1 MRGQL
6 NSEAYHAIQNG
17 TSGRCDEDGQ
27 VMADVPRN
35 CLALRGYELSIEG
48 MRQAITDGYGSV
60 VAQKGGQVYYARG
73 AEALKMFDEA
83 KSNVGM
89 SFPVN
94 LPASAFRLTTAK
106 NESEN
111 FIVDA
116 ISTDGGSHPRNVAIQ
131 STMALVGFNALT
143 PLEMAE
149 KLSWNAAK
157 MLGLHN
163 KGHFSEGADA
173 DVTVLDPERNQP
185 EMSLVTGK
193 LIMYK
198 GQPVGSGGTLL
209 VTEEGQRTAAASGLP
224 YQVVDMSQSKLY
236 EGFTD

>member
-1 MRGQL
+1 
-6 NSEAYHAIQNG
+6 
-17 TSGRCDEDGQ
+17 
-27 VMADVPRN
+27 
-35 CLALRGYELSIEG
+35 
-48 MRQAITDGYGSV
+48 
-60 VAQKGGQVYYARG
+60 
-73 AEALKMFDEA
+73 MFDEA

-106 NESEN
+106 NDSGE
-111 FIVDA
+111 FIVNA

-131 STMALVGFNALT
+131 SAMALVAFNALT

-149 KLSWNAAK
+149 KLSWNGAK

-185 EMSLVTGK
+185 EMSLVAGK
-193 LIMYK
+193 IIMFK
-198 GQPVGSGGTLL
+198 RQPVGTGGTLL
-209 VTEEGQRTAAASGLP
+209 ITSEGERTVAESGLP
-224 YQVVDMSQSKLY
+224 YQVTDLSQSQLY
-236 EGFTD
+236 KGFSD

>member
-1 MRGQL
+1 MTTPESDNNKKVGNDTAQALEQGRLLFAKQCDFILGATNMDQVPV
-6 NSEAYHAIQNG
+6 SELPEIAFA
-17 TSGRCDEDGQ
+17 GR
-27 VMADVPRN
+27 
-35 CLALRGYELSIEG
+35 
-48 MRQAITDGYGSV
+48 
-60 VAQKGGQVYYARG
+60 
-73 AEALKMFDEA
+73 
-83 KSNVGM
+83 SNVGM

-94 LPASAFRLTTAK
+94 LPSSAFRLTTAK
-106 NESEN
+106 NSSDE
-111 FIVDA
+111 FIVNA

-131 STMALVGFNALT
+131 SAMALVAFNALT

-157 MLGLHN
+157 MLGLYN
-163 KGHFSEGADA
+163 KGNFSEGADA

-185 EMSLVTGK
+185 EMSLVAGK

-209 VTEEGQRTAAASGLP
+209 VAQEGRRIAAASGLP
-224 YQVVDMSQSKLY
+224 YQVIDLSQSKLY

>member
-1 MRGQL
+1 
-6 NSEAYHAIQNG
+6 
-17 TSGRCDEDGQ
+17 
-27 VMADVPRN
+27 
-35 CLALRGYELSIEG
+35 
-48 MRQAITDGYGSV
+48 
-60 VAQKGGQVYYARG
+60 
-73 AEALKMFDEA
+73 
-83 KSNVGM
+83 
-89 SFPVN
+89 
-94 LPASAFRLTTAK
+94 
-106 NESEN
+106 
-111 FIVDA
+111 
-116 ISTDGGSHPRNVAIQ
+116 
-131 STMALVGFNALT
+131 MALVGFNALT